1 MIALERKLSPRKA
14 ALAVA
19 LAGVFLAS
27 PFLVGPAYASIGT
40 RGVAGFGLACAL
52 AAAVFRALRGGVGS
66 LGFGVPQYLG
76 LAALSAAGVVTGSR
90 TWLMLLPAVVYLFL
104 VFVFARTLR
113 EPVSLIGRLAR
124 FVDPKAPDFIDPYCR
139 KLTVV
144 WCVAFA
150 LNASVIAALAFSADP
165 GHWAIYTGMW
175 AYAGMGVL
183 QAAEFFVR
191 KLWFRNYTSRPL
203 DRLLSRLF
211 PAENTAPGRRSLAY
225 IQEMRRRI
233 ARGEEIGVRPSSPF
247 GSPR

>member
-1 MIALERKLSPRKA
+1 V
-14 ALAVA
+14 AVA
-19 LAGVFLAS
+19 FLSS

-52 AAAVFRALRGGVGS
+52 AAAAWRAVRGGVGG

-76 LAALSAAGVVTGSR
+76 LAALSAAGVATGSR

-104 VFVFARTLR
+104 LWIFARTLR

-139 KLTVV
+139 KLTVI
-144 WCVAFA
+144 WCTAFA
-150 LNASVIAALAFSADP
+150 ANAVAIAALALA
-165 GHWAIYTGMW
+165 GRQTEWALYTGIW
-175 AYAGMGVL
+175 SYVGMGAL
-183 QAAEFFVR
+183 QTVEFFVR

-211 PAENTAPGRRSLAY
+211 PAENTAQGRRSLAY

-233 ARGEEIGVRPSSPF
+233 ARGEQVGVRPSSPF

>member
-1 MIALERKLSPRKA
+1 
-14 ALAVA
+14 
-19 LAGVFLAS
+19 
-27 PFLVGPAYASIGT
+27 
-40 RGVAGFGLACAL
+40 
-52 AAAVFRALRGGVGS
+52 
-66 LGFGVPQYLG
+66 
-76 LAALSAAGVVTGSR
+76 
-90 TWLMLLPAVVYLFL
+90 
-104 VFVFARTLR
+104 
-113 EPVSLIGRLAR
+113 
-124 FVDPKAPDFIDPYCR
+124 
-139 KLTVV
+139 
-144 WCVAFA
+144 
-150 LNASVIAALAFSADP
+150 
-165 GHWAIYTGMW
+165 MW